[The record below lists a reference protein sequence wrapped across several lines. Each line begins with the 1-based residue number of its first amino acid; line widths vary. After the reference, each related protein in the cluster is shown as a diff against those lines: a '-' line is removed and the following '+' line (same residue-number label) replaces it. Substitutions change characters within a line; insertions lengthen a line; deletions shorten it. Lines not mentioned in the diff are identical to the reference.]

1 MSRPFVLLAIAGALV
16 MPAVYSVTRPDPE
29 AKAKA
34 DGLQTLVSDPYRLDK
49 IYRSM
54 EGPWSI
60 QSGIHL
66 AAGAKSGVLWVTGL
80 ETEVVDATAQKPI
93 SSGVFLS
100 IPISPFAEHG
110 RTPLQYNQQLG
121 GKTHLDWRLFTLVPG
136 RSSIELPPG
145 FGVPIPS
152 DAALDYVTMS
162 LNLNERD
169 QVVNVR
175 MRTKVHTIAADQPGA
190 PTKGLFRRALYV
202 LQPHGVSAKM
212 GPGCMAKAGMHMGA
226 GCAELSKAEHVR
238 GSECGETRRWPDEP
252 LDRPSRSPHLHD
264 GDYATVESP
273 FDTTIHY
280 ATMHVHPFARGME
293 LRDLTTGTTIFR
305 LNSQDWPDRVGVAY
319 VEEFKS
325 IEGIPIQR
333 DHRYE
338 LSAEYDNP
346 LKVETDAMA
355 IPLPLLSGKGSDV
368 IRLRRSLLF
377 GNGQLGWKKQPE
389 SFRGWPHSQDGCATS
404 GLAGACLPHNI
415 R

>member
-1 MSRPFVLLAIAGALV
+1 MKRHFVPLGIAGALV
-16 MPAVYSVTRPDPE
+16 VPAVYSITRADPE

-34 DGLQTLVSDPYRLDK
+34 DSLRTFVSDPYRLDK

-66 AAGAKSGVLWVTGL
+66 ATSAKCGVQWVTGL
-80 ETEVVDATAQKPI
+80 ETEVVDAMAQKPI
-93 SSGVFLS
+93 SQEFFCHSNLT
-100 IPISPFAEHG
+100 FAEHG
-110 RTPLQYNQQLG
+110 RTPGQYNQQMG

-136 RSSIELPPG
+136 RPSIELPPG

-152 DAALDYVTMS
+152 DASLDYVTMS
-162 LNLNERD
+162 LNLNEKD

-190 PTKGLFRRALYV
+190 PTKALFRRALYV
-202 LQPHGVSAKM
+202 LQPHGVTSKLTPACT
-212 GPGCMAKAGMHMGA
+212 PQAGMHVGA
-226 GCAELSKAEHVR
+226 GCAELSKPNM
-238 GSECGETRRWPDEP
+238 SGEVTVGKPDN
-252 LDRPSRSPHLHD
+252 SPMNHWIVPPGHHIYTTEITPQLNL
-264 GDYATVESP
+264 P

-280 ATMHVHPFARGME
+280 ATIHVHPFARGME

-338 LSAEYDNP
+338 LSAEYDNT
-346 LKVETDAMA
+346 LDVETDAMA
-355 IPLPLLSGKGSDV
+355 ILYLYFLEKD
-368 IRLRRSLLF
+368 L
-377 GNGQLGWKKQPE
+377 
-389 SFRGWPHSQDGCATS
+389 T
-404 GLAGACLPHNI
+404 
-415 R
+415 

>member
-1 MSRPFVLLAIAGALV
+1 MSRPFVLLAIAGSLV
-16 MPAVYSVTRPDPE
+16 VPAVYSITRPDPE

-34 DGLQTLVSDPYRLDK
+34 EGLQTLVSDAYRLDK

-66 AAGAKSGVLWVTGL
+66 ATGAKSGVLWVTGL
-80 ETEVVDATAQKPI
+80 ETEVVDAAVQKPI
-93 SSGVFLS
+93 SQEFFCHSNLT
-100 IPISPFAEHG
+100 FAEHG

-136 RSSIELPPG
+136 RSSIELPSG
-145 FGVPIPS
+145 FGVPIPA

-175 MRTKVHTIAADQPGA
+175 MRTKVHTLAADQPGA
-190 PTKGLFRRALYV
+190 PTKALFRRALYV

-212 GPGCMAKAGMHMGA
+212 GPACMAQAGMHMGA
-226 GCAELSKAEHVR
+226 GCAELSKVNMSGEVNANKR
-238 GSECGETRRWPDEP
+238 G
-252 LDRPSRSPHLHD
+252 D
-264 GDYATVESP
+264 GLMNHWIVPPGHHIYTTEITPQLNLP

-346 LKVETDAMA
+346 LDSETDAMA
-355 IPLPLLSGKGSDV
+355 ILYLYFLEKD
-368 IRLRRSLLF
+368 LR
-377 GNGQLGWKKQPE
+377 
-389 SFRGWPHSQDGCATS
+389 
-404 GLAGACLPHNI
+404 
-415 R
+415 